1 MPFLL
6 LSRASIV
13 VAVALLAQRAAPATD
28 SPSVALP
35 VLVLDSLPP
44 TVRHHLQTLYK
55 EAQARPGDVSA
66 AGRLAMALH
75 AHGQLQ
81 SASAA
86 YRRARSLD
94 PQSFEWMYL
103 GAVIQVKLGDFR
115 GAASALRQALALD
128 PGYLPA
134 RLALAE
140 ALVQSGQLET
150 ARGEYV
156 ALLRDYPDL
165 AVAHY
170 GHGRVAA
177 MLGDTAVALEQYR
190 KSVALAPEFG
200 AAHYA
205 LALAYRD
212 AGLGERVAAH
222 LEAYRRL
229 GARRPI
235 PHDKLMERVNAF
247 RSTARHLILEGARL
261 EEAGRIDES
270 IARHLQALEADPAAG
285 QAHVNLI
292 SLYGRKGEQ
301 DPAQRHYHAALK
313 LQGDHAGAHY
323 NWGVLQARAGRL
335 EEAAEAFRRALEVDP
350 FHPQAHNNLGTLLA
364 GQGRLAEAATHYQH
378 AIANDPD
385 HRMARF
391 NLGRVLVALGR
402 PREAAEQFERL
413 LVPETSETPR
423 FAYALATAWL
433 AAGEIA
439 QARKHGEQALEI
451 ARRLGQTEL
460 AAKIEADLKRMN
472 QP

>member
-1 MPFLL
+1 MVFLVL
-6 LSRASIV
+6 PSASILL
-13 VAVALLAQRAAPATD
+13 AATLLAQSTAQSAGSQP
-28 SPSVALP
+28 VALP
-35 VLVLDSLPP
+35 VLVLDSLPA
-44 TVRHHLQTLYK
+44 TVRRHVQILYE
-55 EAQARPGDVSA
+55 EAQARPGDHAA
-66 AGRLAMALH
+66 AGRLAMVLH
-75 AHGQLQ
+75 AQEQLQ
-81 SASAA
+81 SASVA
-86 YRRARSLD
+86 YRRARHLD
-94 PQSFEWMYL
+94 PRSFDWMYL
-103 GAVIQVKLGDFR
+103 AAVIQAKLGDFG
-115 GAASALRQALALD
+115 GAASTFQKALALD

-140 ALVQSGQLET
+140 ALVQGGQLEE
-150 ARGEYV
+150 ARGEYG
-156 ALLRDYPDL
+156 ALLRDYPEL

-177 MLGDTAVALEQYR
+177 MLGDGAVALERYR
-190 KSVALAPEFG
+190 KSVELAPEFG

-212 AGLGERVAAH
+212 AGLAERVAAH
-222 LEAYRRL
+222 LGAYRRL
-229 GARRPI
+229 GARRPV
-235 PHDKLMERVNAF
+235 PPDRLMERVNAF
-247 RSTARHLILEGARL
+247 RSTARHLIVEGARL

-270 IARHLQALEADPAAG
+270 IARHVQALEADPAAA

-292 SLYGRKGEQ
+292 SLYGRKGEP

-335 EEAAEAFRRALEVDP
+335 EEAGEAFRRALEVDP

-364 GQGRLAEAATHYQH
+364 AKGRLADAATHYQH
-378 AIANDPD
+378 TIANDPD

-413 LVPETSETPR
+413 LVPETTETPR
-423 FAYALATAWL
+423 VTYALATAWL
-433 AAGEIA
+433 AAGDIA
-439 QARKHGEQALEI
+439 RAHKYGEQALEI
-451 ARRLGQTEL
+451 ARRLGQKEL
-460 AAKIEADLKRMN
+460 AAKIEADLQRMK